1 MSPHDEG
8 ERRVALEVTEGALA
22 FIRAIRATSEP
33 ASEKTFRLIECH
45 GGFGFTFDDP
55 KQDDKI
61 FLSDGLRVLCVSPDV
76 VKLALDTTVKV
87 EETPAGRQLTFSLH

>member
-1 MSPHDEG
+1 
-8 ERRVALEVTEGALA
+8 VALEVTGGARA
-22 FIRAIRATSEP
+22 FLREIRVTREP
-33 ASEKTFRLIECH
+33 ASVKTFRLIECH

-76 VKLALDTTVKV
+76 VRLALDTTVKV
-87 EETPAGRQLTFSLH
+87 EETPTGRQLTFSLH

>member
-1 MSPHDEG
+1 
-8 ERRVALEVTEGALA
+8 VALEVTGGALA
-22 FIRAIRATSEP
+22 FIRAIGATGEP

-76 VKLALDTTVKV
+76 ARLALDTTVKV
-87 EETPAGRQLTFSLH
+87 EETPTGRQLTFSLH